1 MGNLIRKPSELEAK
15 QTITMLIYGQ
25 PGVGKTTLAV
35 SAPNAVL
42 FDYDGGVQ
50 RINGAHQTLTVQIRS
65 WEDTGAALDEIA
77 AQYPETQT
85 IVIDTVGK
93 MLDYMGEYIMRT
105 NSRMKKGDGTLSLQ
119 GYGLRK
125 AMFIEFIK
133 KTAVLGKNIIFVA
146 HEKEEKRGDDTVKRP
161 DIGGSSA
168 NDLVKELD
176 LVGYM
181 SMLGSER
188 AIAFNPTEAY
198 YAKNTC
204 NLPAVTKIPV
214 VVDEDGM
221 AVGDNNF
228 IRRVLAT
235 YRKSQ
240 AETQEKTREYDKLV
254 ENIRTAVEMAKTA
267 DELNQILG
275 SLDKAQV
282 YNSKM
287 VGEKMV
293 AMAARK
299 LGLKYNAVEGRYGQQ
314 D

>member
-15 QTITMLIYGQ
+15 QTITMLVYGQ

-35 SAPNAVL
+35 SAPDAVL

-65 WEDTGAALDEIA
+65 WEDTSEALDEIVA
-77 AQYPETQT
+77 SYPDVKT

-93 MLDYMGEYIMRT
+93 MLDFMSDYIVRN
-105 NSRMKKGDGTLSLQ
+105 NSRMKKSDGTLSLQ

-125 AMFIEFIK
+125 SMFIDFIK

-181 SMLGSER
+181 QMLGKDR
-188 AIAFNPTEAY
+188 TIAFNPTEAY

-204 NLPAVTKIPV
+204 NLPAVTKIPL
-214 VVDEDGM
+214 VVDETGM

-228 IRRVLAT
+228 VRRVLAT
-235 YRKSQ
+235 YKKTQ
-240 AETQEKTREYDKLV
+240 AATQEETRKYDKLV
-254 ENIRTAVEMAKTA
+254 DNIRTAVTAAQNAEGLNAILESIEKT
-267 DELNQILG
+267 
-275 SLDKAQV
+275 QV

-293 AMAARK
+293 AQKAKA
-299 LGLKYNAVEGRYGQQ
+299 LGLNFNAVDGRYE
-314 D
+314 

>member
-15 QTITMLIYGQ
+15 QTITMLVYGQ

-35 SAPNAVL
+35 SAPDAVL

-65 WEDTGAALDEIA
+65 WEDTSEALDEIVA
-77 AQYPETQT
+77 SYPDVKT

-93 MLDYMGEYIMRT
+93 MLDFMSDYIVRN
-105 NSRMKKGDGTLSLQ
+105 NSRMKKSDGTLSLQ

-125 AMFIEFIK
+125 SMFIDFIK

-181 SMLGSER
+181 QMLGKDR
-188 AIAFNPTEAY
+188 TIAFNPTEAY

-204 NLPAVTKIPV
+204 NLPAVTKIPL
-214 VVDEDGM
+214 VVDETGM

-228 IRRVLAT
+228 VRRVLAT
-235 YRKSQ
+235 YKKTQ
-240 AETQEKTREYDKLV
+240 AVTQEETRKYDALV
-254 ENIRTAVEMAKTA
+254 DNIRTAVAAAGTAEELNKVLDSIAKT
-267 DELNQILG
+267 
-275 SLDKAQV
+275 QV

-287 VGEKMV
+287 VGEKM
-293 AMAARK
+293 AAQRAK
-299 LGLKYNAVEGRYGQQ
+299 ALGLNFNAVDGRYE
-314 D
+314 

>member
-1 MGNLIRKPSELEAK
+1 
-15 QTITMLIYGQ
+15 MLVYGQ

-35 SAPNAVL
+35 SAPDAVL

-65 WEDTGAALDEIA
+65 WEDTSEALDEIVA
-77 AQYPETQT
+77 SYPDVKT

-93 MLDYMGEYIMRT
+93 MLDFMSDYIVRN
-105 NSRMKKGDGTLSLQ
+105 NSRMKKSDGTLSLQ

-125 AMFIEFIK
+125 SMFIDFIK

-181 SMLGSER
+181 QMLGKDR
-188 AIAFNPTEAY
+188 TIAFNPTEAY

-204 NLPAVTKIPV
+204 NLPAVTKIPL
-214 VVDEDGM
+214 VVDETGM

-228 IRRVLAT
+228 VRRVLAT
-235 YRKSQ
+235 YKKTQ
-240 AETQEKTREYDKLV
+240 AATQEETRKYDKLV
-254 ENIRTAVEMAKTA
+254 DNIRTAVAAAQNAEGLNTILESIEKT
-267 DELNQILG
+267 
-275 SLDKAQV
+275 QV

-293 AMAARK
+293 AQKAKA
-299 LGLKYNAVEGRYGQQ
+299 LGLNFNAVDGRYE
-314 D
+314 

>member
-15 QTITMLIYGQ
+15 QTITMLVYGQ

-35 SAPNAVL
+35 SAPDAVL

-65 WEDTGAALDEIA
+65 WEDTSEALDEIVA
-77 AQYPETQT
+77 SYPDVKT

-93 MLDYMGEYIMRT
+93 MLDFMSDYIVRN
-105 NSRMKKGDGTLSLQ
+105 NSRMKKSDGTLSLQ

-125 AMFIEFIK
+125 SMFIDFIK

-181 SMLGSER
+181 QMLGKDR
-188 AIAFNPTEAY
+188 TIAFNPTEAY

-214 VVDEDGM
+214 VVDEGGM

-254 ENIRTAVEMAKTA
+254 VNIRTAVGMTQDAKG
-267 DELNQILG
+267 LNDILD
-275 SLDKAQV
+275 SLEKTQV

-287 VGEKMV
+287 VGEKLC
-293 AMAARK
+293 AARAK
-299 LGLKYNAVEGRYGQQ
+299 ALEVKYNSVSGRYE
-314 D
+314 

>member
-15 QTITMLIYGQ
+15 QTITMLVYGQ

-35 SAPNAVL
+35 SAPDAVL

-65 WEDTGAALDEIA
+65 WEDTSEALDEIVA
-77 AQYPETQT
+77 SYPEVKT

-93 MLDYMGEYIMRT
+93 MLDFMSDYIVRN
-105 NSRMKKGDGTLSLQ
+105 NSRMKKSDGTLSLQ

-125 AMFIEFIK
+125 SMFIDFIK

-181 SMLGSER
+181 QMLGKDR
-188 AIAFNPTEAY
+188 TIAFNPTEAY

-204 NLPAVTKIPV
+204 NLPAVTKIPL
-214 VVDEDGM
+214 VVDETGM
-221 AVGDNNF
+221 AVDDNNF
-228 IRRVLAT
+228 VRRVLAT
-235 YRKSQ
+235 YKKTQ
-240 AETQEKTREYDKLV
+240 AATQEETRKYDKLV
-254 ENIRTAVEMAKTA
+254 DNIRTAVTAAQNAEGLNAILESIEKT
-267 DELNQILG
+267 
-275 SLDKAQV
+275 QV

-293 AMAARK
+293 AQKAKA
-299 LGLKYNAVEGRYGQQ
+299 LGLNFNAVDGRYE
-314 D
+314 

>member
-1 MGNLIRKPSELEAK
+1 MEAK
-15 QTITMLIYGQ
+15 QTITTLIYGQ

-35 SAPNAVL
+35 SSPNAVL

-214 VVDEDGM
+214 VVDEAGM

-254 ENIRTAVEMAKTA
+254 VNIKTAVGMANDAKGLNDILDSLEKT
-267 DELNQILG
+267 
-275 SLDKAQV
+275 QV
-282 YNSKM
+282 YNSRM
-287 VGEKMV
+287 VGEKLC
-293 AMAARK
+293 AARAK
-299 LGLKYNAVEGRYGQQ
+299 ALEVKFNSVSGRYE
-314 D
+314 

>member
-15 QTITMLIYGQ
+15 QTITMLVYGQ

-35 SAPNAVL
+35 SAPDAVL

-65 WEDTGAALDEIA
+65 WEDTSEALDEIVA
-77 AQYPETQT
+77 SYPDVKT

-93 MLDYMGEYIMRT
+93 MLDFMSEYIVRN
-105 NSRMKKGDGTLSLQ
+105 NSRMKKSDGTLSLQ

-125 AMFIEFIK
+125 SMFIDFIK

-181 SMLGSER
+181 QMLGKDR
-188 AIAFNPTEAY
+188 TIAFNPTEAY

-204 NLPAVTKIPV
+204 NLPAVTKIPLV
-214 VVDEDGM
+214 ADETGM

-228 IRRVLAT
+228 VRRVLAT
-235 YRKSQ
+235 YKKTQ
-240 AETQEKTREYDKLV
+240 AVTQEEMRKYDALV
-254 ENIRTAVEMAKTA
+254 ENIRTAVAAAGTAEELNKVLDSIAKT
-267 DELNQILG
+267 
-275 SLDKAQV
+275 QV

-287 VGEKMV
+287 VGEKM
-293 AMAARK
+293 AAQRAK
-299 LGLKYNAVEGRYGQQ
+299 ALGLNFNAVDGRYE
-314 D
+314 

>member
-1 MGNLIRKPSELEAK
+1 
-15 QTITMLIYGQ
+15 MLVYGQ

-35 SAPNAVL
+35 SAPDAVL

-65 WEDTGAALDEIA
+65 WEDTSEALDEIVA
-77 AQYPETQT
+77 SYPDVKT

-93 MLDYMGEYIMRT
+93 MLDFMSDYIVRN
-105 NSRMKKGDGTLSLQ
+105 NSRMKKSDGTLSLQ

-125 AMFIEFIK
+125 SMFIDFIK

-181 SMLGSER
+181 QMLGKDR
-188 AIAFNPTEAY
+188 TIAFNPTEAY

-204 NLPAVTKIPV
+204 NLPAVTKIPL
-214 VVDEDGM
+214 VVDETGM

-228 IRRVLAT
+228 VRRVLAT
-235 YRKSQ
+235 YKKTQ
-240 AETQEKTREYDKLV
+240 AVTQEETRKYDKLV
-254 ENIRTAVEMAKTA
+254 DNIRTAVATAQNAEGLNAILESIEKT
-267 DELNQILG
+267 
-275 SLDKAQV
+275 QV

-293 AMAARK
+293 AQKAKA
-299 LGLKYNAVEGRYGQQ
+299 LGLNFNAVDGRYE
-314 D
+314 

>member
-35 SAPNAVL
+35 SSPNAVL

-214 VVDEDGM
+214 VVDEAGM

-254 ENIRTAVEMAKTA
+254 VNIKTAVGMANDAKGLNDILDSLEKT
-267 DELNQILG
+267 
-275 SLDKAQV
+275 QV
-282 YNSKM
+282 YNSRM
-287 VGEKMV
+287 VGEKLC
-293 AMAARK
+293 AARAK
-299 LGLKYNAVEGRYGQQ
+299 ALEVKFNSVSGRYE
-314 D
+314 

>member
-15 QTITMLIYGQ
+15 QTITMLVYGQ

-35 SAPNAVL
+35 SAPDAVL

-65 WEDTGAALDEIA
+65 WEDTSEALDEIVA
-77 AQYPETQT
+77 SYPDVKT

-93 MLDYMGEYIMRT
+93 MLDFMSEYIVRN
-105 NSRMKKGDGTLSLQ
+105 NSRMKKSDGTLSLQ

-125 AMFIEFIK
+125 SMFIDFIK

-181 SMLGSER
+181 QMLGKDR
-188 AIAFNPTEAY
+188 TIAFNPTEAY

-204 NLPAVTKIPV
+204 NLPAVTKIPL
-214 VVDEDGM
+214 VVDETGM

-228 IRRVLAT
+228 VRRVLAT
-235 YRKSQ
+235 YKKTQ
-240 AETQEKTREYDKLV
+240 AVTQEETRKYDKLV
-254 ENIRTAVEMAKTA
+254 DNIRTAVAAAQNAEGLNAILESIEKT
-267 DELNQILG
+267 
-275 SLDKAQV
+275 QV

-287 VGEKMV
+287 VGEKM
-293 AMAARK
+293 AAQRAK
-299 LGLKYNAVEGRYGQQ
+299 ALGLNFNAVDGRYE
-314 D
+314 

>member
-105 NSRMKKGDGTLSLQ
+105 NSRMKKSDGTLSLQ

-125 AMFIEFIK
+125 SMFIDFIK

-181 SMLGSER
+181 QMLGKDR
-188 AIAFNPTEAY
+188 TIAFNPTEAY

-214 VVDEDGM
+214 VVDEGGM

-254 ENIRTAVEMAKTA
+254 VNIRTAVGMTQDAKG
-267 DELNQILG
+267 LNDILD
-275 SLDKAQV
+275 SLEKTQV

-287 VGEKMV
+287 VGEKLC
-293 AMAARK
+293 AARAK
-299 LGLKYNAVEGRYGQQ
+299 ALEVKYNSVSGRYE
-314 D
+314 

>member
-15 QTITMLIYGQ
+15 QTITMLVYGQ

-35 SAPNAVL
+35 SAPDAVL

-65 WEDTGAALDEIA
+65 WEDTSEALDEIVA
-77 AQYPETQT
+77 SYPDVKT

-93 MLDYMGEYIMRT
+93 MLDFMSEYIVRN
-105 NSRMKKGDGTLSLQ
+105 NSRMKKSDGTLSLQ

-125 AMFIEFIK
+125 SMFIDFIK

-181 SMLGSER
+181 QMLGKDR
-188 AIAFNPTEAY
+188 TIAFNPTEAY

-204 NLPAVTKIPV
+204 NLPAVTKIPL
-214 VVDEDGM
+214 VVDETGM

-228 IRRVLAT
+228 VRRVLAT
-235 YRKSQ
+235 YKKTQ
-240 AETQEKTREYDKLV
+240 AVTQEATRKYDALV
-254 ENIRTAVEMAKTA
+254 DNIRTAVAAAGTAEELNKVLDSIAKT
-267 DELNQILG
+267 
-275 SLDKAQV
+275 QV

-287 VGEKMV
+287 VGEKM
-293 AMAARK
+293 AAQRAK
-299 LGLKYNAVEGRYGQQ
+299 ALGLNFNAVDGRYE
-314 D
+314 

>member
-15 QTITMLIYGQ
+15 QTITMLVYGQ

-35 SAPNAVL
+35 SAPDAVL

-65 WEDTGAALDEIA
+65 WEDTSEALDEIVA
-77 AQYPETQT
+77 SYPDVKT

-93 MLDYMGEYIMRT
+93 MLDFMSEYIVRN
-105 NSRMKKGDGTLSLQ
+105 NSRMKKSDGTLSLQ

-125 AMFIEFIK
+125 SMFIDFIK

-181 SMLGSER
+181 QMLGKDR
-188 AIAFNPTEAY
+188 TIAFNPTEAY

-204 NLPAVTKIPV
+204 NLPAVTKIPL
-214 VVDEDGM
+214 VVDETGM

-228 IRRVLAT
+228 VRRVLAT
-235 YRKSQ
+235 YKKTQ
-240 AETQEKTREYDKLV
+240 AVTQEETRKYDALV
-254 ENIRTAVEMAKTA
+254 ENIRTAVAAAGTAEELNKVLDSIAKT
-267 DELNQILG
+267 
-275 SLDKAQV
+275 QV

-287 VGEKMV
+287 VGEKM
-293 AMAARK
+293 AAQRAK
-299 LGLKYNAVEGRYGQQ
+299 TLGLNFNAVDGRYE
-314 D
+314 

>member
-15 QTITMLIYGQ
+15 QTITMLVYGQ

-35 SAPNAVL
+35 SAPDAVL

-65 WEDTGAALDEIA
+65 WEDTSEALDEIVA
-77 AQYPETQT
+77 SYPDVKT

-93 MLDYMGEYIMRT
+93 MLDFMSDYIVRN
-105 NSRMKKGDGTLSLQ
+105 NSRMKKADGTLSLQ

-125 AMFIEFIK
+125 SMFIDFIK

-181 SMLGSER
+181 QMLGKDR
-188 AIAFNPTEAY
+188 TIAFNPTEAY

-204 NLPAVTKIPV
+204 NLPAVTKIPL
-214 VVDEDGM
+214 VVDETGM

-228 IRRVLAT
+228 VRRVLAT
-235 YRKSQ
+235 YKKTQ
-240 AETQEKTREYDKLV
+240 AVTQEETRKYDALV
-254 ENIRTAVEMAKTA
+254 DNIRTAVAAAGTAEELNKVLDSIAKT
-267 DELNQILG
+267 
-275 SLDKAQV
+275 QV

-287 VGEKMV
+287 VGEKM
-293 AMAARK
+293 AAQRAK
-299 LGLKYNAVEGRYGQQ
+299 ALGLNFNAVDGRYE
-314 D
+314 

>member
-15 QTITMLIYGQ
+15 QTITMLVYGQ

-35 SAPNAVL
+35 SAPDAVL

-65 WEDTGAALDEIA
+65 WEDTSEALDEIVA
-77 AQYPETQT
+77 SYPDVKT

-93 MLDYMGEYIMRT
+93 MLDFMSEYIVRN
-105 NSRMKKGDGTLSLQ
+105 NSRMKKSDGTLSLQ

-125 AMFIEFIK
+125 SMFIDFIK

-181 SMLGSER
+181 QMLGKDR
-188 AIAFNPTEAY
+188 TIAFNPTEAY

-204 NLPAVTKIPV
+204 NLPAVTKIPL
-214 VVDEDGM
+214 VVDETGM

-228 IRRVLAT
+228 VRRVLAT
-235 YRKSQ
+235 YKKTQ
-240 AETQEKTREYDKLV
+240 AVTQEETRKYDTLV
-254 ENIRTAVEMAKTA
+254 ENIRTAVAAAGTAEELNKVLDSIAKT
-267 DELNQILG
+267 
-275 SLDKAQV
+275 QV

-287 VGEKMV
+287 VGEKM
-293 AMAARK
+293 AAQRAK
-299 LGLKYNAVEGRYGQQ
+299 ALGLNFNAVDGRYE
-314 D
+314 

>member
-15 QTITMLIYGQ
+15 QTITMLVYGQ

-35 SAPNAVL
+35 SAPDAVL

-65 WEDTGAALDEIA
+65 WEDTSEALDEIVA
-77 AQYPETQT
+77 SYPDVKT

-93 MLDYMGEYIMRT
+93 MLDFMSEYIVRN
-105 NSRMKKGDGTLSLQ
+105 NSRMKKSDGTLSLQ

-125 AMFIEFIK
+125 SMFIDFIK

-181 SMLGSER
+181 QMLGKDR
-188 AIAFNPTEAY
+188 TIAFNPTEAY

-204 NLPAVTKIPV
+204 NLPAVTKIPL
-214 VVDEDGM
+214 VVDETGM

-228 IRRVLAT
+228 VRRVLAT
-235 YRKSQ
+235 YKKTQ
-240 AETQEKTREYDKLV
+240 AVTQEETRKYDALV
-254 ENIRTAVEMAKTA
+254 ENIRTAVAAAGTAEELNKVRDSIAKT
-267 DELNQILG
+267 QM
-275 SLDKAQV
+275 

-287 VGEKMV
+287 VGEKM
-293 AMAARK
+293 AAQRAK
-299 LGLKYNAVEGRYGQQ
+299 ALGLNFNAVDGRYE
-314 D
+314 

>member
-35 SAPNAVL
+35 SSPNAVL

-93 MLDYMGEYIMRT
+93 MLDFMSEYIVRN
-105 NSRMKKGDGTLSLQ
+105 NSRMKKSDGTLSLQ

-125 AMFIEFIK
+125 SMFIDFIK

-181 SMLGSER
+181 QMLGKDR
-188 AIAFNPTEAY
+188 TIAFNPTEAY

-214 VVDEDGM
+214 VVDEAGM

-240 AETQEKTREYDKLV
+240 AETQEKTREYDALV
-254 ENIRTAVEMAKTA
+254 ENIRTAVAAAGTA
-267 DELNQILG
+267 EELNKV
-275 SLDKAQV
+275 LDSIDKTQV

-287 VGEKMV
+287 VGEKM
-293 AMAARK
+293 AAQRAK
-299 LGLKYNAVEGRYGQQ
+299 ALGLNFNAVDGRYE
-314 D
+314 

>member
-15 QTITMLIYGQ
+15 QTITMLVYGQ

-35 SAPNAVL
+35 SAPDAVL

-65 WEDTGAALDEIA
+65 WEDTSEALDEIVA
-77 AQYPETQT
+77 SYPDVKT

-93 MLDYMGEYIMRT
+93 MLDFMSEYIVRN
-105 NSRMKKGDGTLSLQ
+105 NSRMKKSDGTLSLQ

-125 AMFIEFIK
+125 SMFIDFIK

-181 SMLGSER
+181 QMLGKDR
-188 AIAFNPTEAY
+188 TIAFNPTEAY

-204 NLPAVTKIPV
+204 NLPAVTKIPL
-214 VVDEDGM
+214 VVDETGM

-228 IRRVLAT
+228 VRRVLAT
-235 YRKSQ
+235 YKKTQ
-240 AETQEKTREYDKLV
+240 AVTQEETRKYDALV
-254 ENIRTAVEMAKTA
+254 ENIRTAVAAAGTAEELNKVLDSIAKT
-267 DELNQILG
+267 
-275 SLDKAQV
+275 QV

-287 VGEKMV
+287 VGEKM
-293 AMAARK
+293 AAQRAK
-299 LGLKYNAVEGRYGQQ
+299 ALGLNFNAVDGRYE
-314 D
+314 

>member
-214 VVDEDGM
+214 VVDEAGM

-240 AETQEKTREYDKLV
+240 VETQEKTREYDKLV
-254 ENIRTAVEMAKTA
+254 VNIRTAVGMANDAKGLNDILDSLEKT
-267 DELNQILG
+267 
-275 SLDKAQV
+275 QV

-287 VGEKMV
+287 VGEKLC
-293 AMAARK
+293 AARAK
-299 LGLKYNAVEGRYGQQ
+299 ALEVKFNSVSGRYE
-314 D
+314 

>member
-15 QTITMLIYGQ
+15 QTITMLVYGQ

-35 SAPNAVL
+35 SAPDAVL

-65 WEDTGAALDEIA
+65 WEDTSEALDEIVA
-77 AQYPETQT
+77 SYPDVKT

-93 MLDYMGEYIMRT
+93 MLDFMSDYIVRN
-105 NSRMKKGDGTLSLQ
+105 NSRMKKSDGTLSLQ

-125 AMFIEFIK
+125 SMFIDFIK

-181 SMLGSER
+181 QMLGKDR
-188 AIAFNPTEAY
+188 TIAFNPTEAY

-204 NLPAVTKIPV
+204 NLPAVTKIPL
-214 VVDEDGM
+214 VVDETGM

-228 IRRVLAT
+228 VRRVLAT
-235 YRKSQ
+235 YKKTQ
-240 AETQEKTREYDKLV
+240 AATQEETRKYDKLV
-254 ENIRTAVEMAKTA
+254 DNIRTAVAAAQNAEGLNAILESIEKT
-267 DELNQILG
+267 
-275 SLDKAQV
+275 QV

-293 AMAARK
+293 AQKAKA
-299 LGLKYNAVEGRYGQQ
+299 LGLNFNAVDGRYE
-314 D
+314 

>member
-15 QTITMLIYGQ
+15 QTITMLVYGQ

-35 SAPNAVL
+35 SAPDAVL

-65 WEDTGAALDEIA
+65 WEDTSEALDEIVA
-77 AQYPETQT
+77 SYPDVKT

-93 MLDYMGEYIMRT
+93 MLDFMSEYIVRN
-105 NSRMKKGDGTLSLQ
+105 NSRMKKSDGTLSLQ

-125 AMFIEFIK
+125 SMFIDFIK

-181 SMLGSER
+181 QMLGKDR
-188 AIAFNPTEAY
+188 TIAFNPTEAY

-204 NLPAVTKIPV
+204 NLPAVTKIPL
-214 VVDEDGM
+214 VVDETGM

-228 IRRVLAT
+228 VRRVLAT
-235 YRKSQ
+235 YKKTQ
-240 AETQEKTREYDKLV
+240 AVTQEETRKYDALV
-254 ENIRTAVEMAKTA
+254 DNIRTAVAAAGTAEQLNKVLDSIAKT
-267 DELNQILG
+267 
-275 SLDKAQV
+275 QV

-287 VGEKMV
+287 VGEKM
-293 AMAARK
+293 AAQRAK
-299 LGLKYNAVEGRYGQQ
+299 ALGLNFNAVDGRYE
-314 D
+314 

>member
-15 QTITMLIYGQ
+15 QTITMLVYGQ

-35 SAPNAVL
+35 SAPDAVL

-65 WEDTGAALDEIA
+65 WEDTSEALDEIVA
-77 AQYPETQT
+77 SYPDVKT

-93 MLDYMGEYIMRT
+93 MLDFMSDYIVRN
-105 NSRMKKGDGTLSLQ
+105 NSRMKKSDGTLSLQ

-125 AMFIEFIK
+125 SMFIDFIK

-181 SMLGSER
+181 QMLGKDR
-188 AIAFNPTEAY
+188 TIAFNPTEAY

-204 NLPAVTKIPV
+204 NLPAVTKIPL
-214 VVDEDGM
+214 VVDETGM
-221 AVGDNNF
+221 AVGNNNF
-228 IRRVLAT
+228 VRRVLTT
-235 YRKSQ
+235 YKKTQ
-240 AETQEKTREYDKLV
+240 VATQEETRKYDKLV
-254 ENIRTAVEMAKTA
+254 DNIRTAVAAAQNAEGLNAILESIEKT
-267 DELNQILG
+267 
-275 SLDKAQV
+275 QV

-293 AMAARK
+293 AQKAKA
-299 LGLKYNAVEGRYGQQ
+299 LGLNFNAVDGRYE
-314 D
+314 

>member
-15 QTITMLIYGQ
+15 QTITTLIYGQ

-35 SAPNAVL
+35 SSPNAVL

-214 VVDEDGM
+214 VVDEAGM

-254 ENIRTAVEMAKTA
+254 VNIKTAVGMANDAKGLNDILDSLEKT
-267 DELNQILG
+267 
-275 SLDKAQV
+275 QV
-282 YNSKM
+282 YNSRM
-287 VGEKMV
+287 VGEKLC
-293 AMAARK
+293 AARAK
-299 LGLKYNAVEGRYGQQ
+299 ALEVKFNSVSGRYE
-314 D
+314 

>member
-15 QTITMLIYGQ
+15 QTITMLVYGQ

-35 SAPNAVL
+35 SAPDAVL

-65 WEDTGAALDEIA
+65 WEDTSEALDEIVA
-77 AQYPETQT
+77 SYPDVKT

-93 MLDYMGEYIMRT
+93 MLDFMSEYIVRN
-105 NSRMKKGDGTLSLQ
+105 NSRMKKSDGTLSLQ

-125 AMFIEFIK
+125 SMFIDFIK
-133 KTAVLGKNIIFVA
+133 KTAALGKNIIFVA

-181 SMLGSER
+181 QMLGKDR
-188 AIAFNPTEAY
+188 TIAFNPTEAY

-204 NLPAVTKIPV
+204 NLPAVTKIPL
-214 VVDEDGM
+214 VVDETGM

-228 IRRVLAT
+228 VRRVLAT
-235 YRKSQ
+235 YKKTQ
-240 AETQEKTREYDKLV
+240 AVTQEETRKYDALV
-254 ENIRTAVEMAKTA
+254 DNIRTAVAAAGTAEELNKVLDSIAKT
-267 DELNQILG
+267 
-275 SLDKAQV
+275 QV

-287 VGEKMV
+287 VGEKM
-293 AMAARK
+293 AAQRAK
-299 LGLKYNAVEGRYGQQ
+299 ALGLNFNAVDGRYE
-314 D
+314 

>member
-105 NSRMKKGDGTLSLQ
+105 NSRMKKSDGTLSLQ

-125 AMFIEFIK
+125 SMFIDFIK

-146 HEKEEKRGDDTVKRP
+146 HEKEERRGDDTVKRP

-181 SMLGSER
+181 QMLGKDR
-188 AIAFNPTEAY
+188 TIAFNPTEAY

-214 VVDEDGM
+214 VVDEGGM

-254 ENIRTAVEMAKTA
+254 VNIRTAVGMTQDAKG
-267 DELNQILG
+267 LNDILD
-275 SLDKAQV
+275 SLEKTQV

-287 VGEKMV
+287 VGEKLC
-293 AMAARK
+293 AARAK
-299 LGLKYNAVEGRYGQQ
+299 ALEVKYNSVSGRYE
-314 D
+314 

>member
-1 MGNLIRKPSELEAK
+1 MGNLIKKPSELEAK
-15 QTITMLIYGQ
+15 QTITMLVYGQ

-35 SAPNAVL
+35 SAPDAVL

-65 WEDTGAALDEIA
+65 WEDTSEALDEIVA
-77 AQYPETQT
+77 SYPDVKT

-93 MLDYMGEYIMRT
+93 MLDFMSDYIVRN
-105 NSRMKKGDGTLSLQ
+105 NSRMKKSDGTLSLQ

-125 AMFIEFIK
+125 SMFIDFIK

-181 SMLGSER
+181 QMLGKDR
-188 AIAFNPTEAY
+188 TIAFNPTEAY

-204 NLPAVTKIPV
+204 NLPAVTKIPL
-214 VVDEDGM
+214 VVDETGM

-228 IRRVLAT
+228 VRRVLAT
-235 YRKSQ
+235 YKKTQ
-240 AETQEKTREYDKLV
+240 AVTQEETRKYDKLV
-254 ENIRTAVEMAKTA
+254 DNIRTAVATAQNAEGLNAILESIEKT
-267 DELNQILG
+267 
-275 SLDKAQV
+275 QV

-293 AMAARK
+293 AQKAKA
-299 LGLKYNAVEGRYGQQ
+299 LGLNFNAVDGRYE
-314 D
+314 

>member
-15 QTITMLIYGQ
+15 QTITMLVYGQ

-35 SAPNAVL
+35 SAPDAVL

-65 WEDTGAALDEIA
+65 WEDTSEALDEIVA
-77 AQYPETQT
+77 SYPDVKT

-93 MLDYMGEYIMRT
+93 MLDFMSDYIVRN
-105 NSRMKKGDGTLSLQ
+105 NSRMKKSDGTLSLQ

-125 AMFIEFIK
+125 SMFIDFIK

-181 SMLGSER
+181 QMLGKDR
-188 AIAFNPTEAY
+188 TIAFNPTEAY

-204 NLPAVTKIPV
+204 NLPAVTKIPL
-214 VVDEDGM
+214 VVDETGM

-228 IRRVLAT
+228 VRRVLAT
-235 YRKSQ
+235 YKKTQ
-240 AETQEKTREYDKLV
+240 AATQEETRKYDKLV
-254 ENIRTAVEMAKTA
+254 DNIRTAVAAAQNAEG
-267 DELNQILG
+267 LNAILE
-275 SLDKAQV
+275 SIEKMQV

-293 AMAARK
+293 AQKAKA
-299 LGLKYNAVEGRYGQQ
+299 LGLNFNAVDGRYE
-314 D
+314 

>member
-15 QTITMLIYGQ
+15 QTITMLVYGQ

-35 SAPNAVL
+35 SAPDAVL

-65 WEDTGAALDEIA
+65 WEDTSEALDEIVA
-77 AQYPETQT
+77 SYPDVKT

-93 MLDYMGEYIMRT
+93 MLDFMSDYIVRN
-105 NSRMKKGDGTLSLQ
+105 NSRMKKADGTLSLQ

-125 AMFIEFIK
+125 SMFIDFIK

-181 SMLGSER
+181 QMLGKDR
-188 AIAFNPTEAY
+188 TIAFNPTEAY

-204 NLPAVTKIPV
+204 NLPAVTKIPL
-214 VVDEDGM
+214 VVDETGM

-228 IRRVLAT
+228 VRRVLAT
-235 YRKSQ
+235 YKKTQ
-240 AETQEKTREYDKLV
+240 AATQEETRKYDSLV
-254 ENIRTAVEMAKTA
+254 DNIRTAVAAAGTAEELNAVLDSIAKT
-267 DELNQILG
+267 
-275 SLDKAQV
+275 QV

-287 VGEKMV
+287 VGEKM
-293 AMAARK
+293 AAQRAK
-299 LGLKYNAVEGRYGQQ
+299 ALGLNFNAVDGRYE
-314 D
+314 

>member
-15 QTITMLIYGQ
+15 QTITMLVYGQ

-35 SAPNAVL
+35 SAPDAVL

-65 WEDTGAALDEIA
+65 WEDTSEALDEIVA
-77 AQYPETQT
+77 SYPDVKT

-93 MLDYMGEYIMRT
+93 MLDFMSDYIVRN
-105 NSRMKKGDGTLSLQ
+105 NSRMKKSDGTLSLQ

-125 AMFIEFIK
+125 SMFIDFIK

-181 SMLGSER
+181 QMLGKDR
-188 AIAFNPTEAY
+188 TIAFNPTEAY

-204 NLPAVTKIPV
+204 NLPAVTKIPL
-214 VVDEDGM
+214 VVDETGM

-228 IRRVLAT
+228 VRRVLAT
-235 YRKSQ
+235 YKKTQ
-240 AETQEKTREYDKLV
+240 AVTQEETRKYDALV
-254 ENIRTAVEMAKTA
+254 ENIRTAVAAAGTAEELNKVLDSIAKT
-267 DELNQILG
+267 
-275 SLDKAQV
+275 QV

-287 VGEKMV
+287 VGEKM
-293 AMAARK
+293 AAQRAK
-299 LGLKYNAVEGRYGQQ
+299 ALGLNFNAVDGRYE
-314 D
+314 

>member
-15 QTITMLIYGQ
+15 QTITMLVYGQ

-35 SAPNAVL
+35 SAPDAVL

-65 WEDTGAALDEIA
+65 WEDTSEALDEIVA
-77 AQYPETQT
+77 SYPDVKT

-93 MLDYMGEYIMRT
+93 MLDFMSDYIVRN
-105 NSRMKKGDGTLSLQ
+105 NSRMKKSDGTLSLQ

-125 AMFIEFIK
+125 SMFIDFIK

-181 SMLGSER
+181 QMLGKDR
-188 AIAFNPTEAY
+188 TIAFNPTEAY

-204 NLPAVTKIPV
+204 NLPAVTKIPL
-214 VVDEDGM
+214 VVDETGM

-228 IRRVLAT
+228 VRRVLAT
-235 YRKSQ
+235 YKKTQ
-240 AETQEKTREYDKLV
+240 AVTQEETRRYDALV
-254 ENIRTAVEMAKTA
+254 DNIRTAVAAAGTAEELNKVLDSIAKT
-267 DELNQILG
+267 
-275 SLDKAQV
+275 QV

-287 VGEKMV
+287 VGEKM
-293 AMAARK
+293 AAQRAK
-299 LGLKYNAVEGRYGQQ
+299 ALGLNFNAVDGRYE
-314 D
+314 

>member
-15 QTITMLIYGQ
+15 QTITMLVYGQ

-35 SAPNAVL
+35 SAPDAVL

-65 WEDTGAALDEIA
+65 WEDTSEALDEIVA
-77 AQYPETQT
+77 SYPDVKT

-93 MLDYMGEYIMRT
+93 MLDFMSDYIVRN
-105 NSRMKKGDGTLSLQ
+105 NSRMKKSDGTLSLQ

-125 AMFIEFIK
+125 SMFIDFIK

-181 SMLGSER
+181 QMLGKDR
-188 AIAFNPTEAY
+188 TIAFNPTEAY

-204 NLPAVTKIPV
+204 NLPAVTKIPL
-214 VVDEDGM
+214 VVDETGM

-228 IRRVLAT
+228 VRRVLAT
-235 YRKSQ
+235 YKKTQ
-240 AETQEKTREYDKLV
+240 AATQEETRKYDKLV
-254 ENIRTAVEMAKTA
+254 DNIRTAVAATQNAEGLNAILESIEKT
-267 DELNQILG
+267 
-275 SLDKAQV
+275 QV

-293 AMAARK
+293 AQKAKA
-299 LGLKYNAVEGRYGQQ
+299 LGLNFNAVDGRYE
-314 D
+314 